1 MMNYK
6 NILLIG
12 GLVLALG
19 FLAFSVGFFIMR
31 RGEVTVISQPKT
43 TAQPVTTAEQEPI
56 TYTEDWKDAFG
67 KARTAMDPEK
77 CNTISDSAARRDCQ
91 DKINLLLAYKK
102 QDINACRAIFD
113 ADLRDSCYVNLG
125 TTLGIDY
132 CLYVTTEEMK
142 QACEEAIVQ
151 E

>member
-1 MMNYK
+1 MNYK

-19 FLAFSVGFFIMR
+19 FLAFSVGFFILR
-31 RGEVTVISQPKT
+31 RGEVTVVSEPTATTQPT
-43 TAQPVTTAEQEPI
+43 TTTELEPV
-56 TYTEDWKDAFG
+56 TYTEEWKDAFG

-77 CNTISDSAARRDCQ
+77 CNTISDTAARQDCQ

-102 QDINACRAIFD
+102 QDINACRAIFE

-125 TTLGIDY
+125 SALGIDY

-142 QACEEAIVQ
+142 RACEEAAVQ